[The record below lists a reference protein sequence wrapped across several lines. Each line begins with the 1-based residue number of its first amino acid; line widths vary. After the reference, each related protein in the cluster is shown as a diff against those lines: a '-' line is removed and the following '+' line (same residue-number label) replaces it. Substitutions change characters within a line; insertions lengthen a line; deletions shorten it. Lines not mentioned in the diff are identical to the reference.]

1 MELELADCQ
10 NGEFKNFYKLGKDFG
25 YFGDFIYVKFSNF
38 GDHEYDHEYNYFES
52 ETYKDDGMAEFYAY
66 VFYKDEKDPLN
77 RLNGLFD
84 GKTYGKGRFI
94 LVTDKTEFLA
104 TIK

>member
-25 YFGDFIYVKFSNF
+25 YFGDFIYVNFNNF
-38 GDHEYDHEYNYFES
+38 GDHEYNYFES
-52 ETYKDDGMAEFYAY
+52 ETYKHDGMVEFYAY
-66 VFYKDEKDPLN
+66 VFYRDEKDPLN
-77 RLNGLFD
+77 RLDGLFD

-94 LVTDKTEFLA
+94 LVTNKKEFL
-104 TIK
+104 TKIKLR